1 MKPLAKSLAQSLP
14 QFLTLPLSLLTLMLT
29 LGAALSNPLFAQASK
44 PIANTESATATV
56 ADITDAAKSKP
67 EPAHASERKTISIN
81 REIFQYTAV
90 SRRDP
95 FVSLLTSDELRP
107 LISDLKLTTIAYDA
121 TGQNSV
127 AVLRNLETKQQYRV
141 KRGAQLGRMRVVR
154 IDPRSITFMIEE
166 FGFSRHETL
175 ALPES
180 TSTNTP

>member
-1 MKPLAKSLAQSLP
+1 MKPLVKLLTQS
-14 QFLTLPLSLLTLMLT
+14 LSLL
-29 LGAALSNPLFAQASK
+29 ALIVSLPVTSHAQASK
-44 PIANTESATATV
+44 PIANTESAAVTV
-56 ADITDAAKSKP
+56 ADITDAAKSKA
-67 EPAHASERKTISIN
+67 EPARASDRKTVSIN

-90 SRRDP
+90 TRRDP
-95 FVSLLTSDELRP
+95 FVSLLSSDELRP
-107 LISDLKLTTIAYDA
+107 LISDLKLTTVAYDA
-121 TGQNSV
+121 TGLNSV

-141 KRGAQLGRMRVVR
+141 KRGSQLGRMRVVR